1 MMSYDA
7 SLDLEES
14 DANSWLAKPTDS
26 FHTPSTYGCS
36 SALTPTR
43 TLPWSTFIASSS
55 VWRTSMAS
63 LSRYEKTVEV
73 LQTLGEFIREKDGFV
88 SVFVLFTSAS
98 ARDLQ

>member
-1 MMSYDA
+1 
-7 SLDLEES
+7 
-14 DANSWLAKPTDS
+14 
-26 FHTPSTYGCS
+26 
-36 SALTPTR
+36 
-43 TLPWSTFIASSS
+43 
-55 VWRTSMAS
+55 MAS